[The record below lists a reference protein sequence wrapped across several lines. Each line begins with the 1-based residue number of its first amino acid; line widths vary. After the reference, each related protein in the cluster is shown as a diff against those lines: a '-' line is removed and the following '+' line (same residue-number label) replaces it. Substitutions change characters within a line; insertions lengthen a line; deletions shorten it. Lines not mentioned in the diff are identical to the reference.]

1 MAKAQKIQKTEE
13 LPDIFDLVLAGLL
26 LGYSADY
33 LRQQSIKGAFPGYQL
48 FDDGKRGAWRVNK
61 KDMLEWLEQKRAGSK
76 YFTSEGGKAL
86 ETA

>member
-1 MAKAQKIQKTEE
+1 MAKTKSIPKKDE

-61 KDMLEWLEQKRAGSK
+61 EDLFDWLEKKRAGAK
-76 YFTSEGGKAL
+76 YYQGEGVSA
-86 ETA
+86 

>member
-1 MAKAQKIQKTEE
+1 MAKTKNIPKKDE

-61 KDMLEWLEQKRAGSK
+61 EDLFEWLEKKRSAASFNQKGAS
-76 YFTSEGGKAL
+76 A
-86 ETA
+86 

>member
-1 MAKAQKIQKTEE
+1 MAKTKSIPKKDE

-48 FDDGKRGAWRVNK
+48 FDDGTRGAWRVNK
-61 KDMLEWLEQKRAGSK
+61 KDLLDWIEKKRAGSK
-76 YFTSEGGKAL
+76 YQQNEGVSA
-86 ETA
+86 